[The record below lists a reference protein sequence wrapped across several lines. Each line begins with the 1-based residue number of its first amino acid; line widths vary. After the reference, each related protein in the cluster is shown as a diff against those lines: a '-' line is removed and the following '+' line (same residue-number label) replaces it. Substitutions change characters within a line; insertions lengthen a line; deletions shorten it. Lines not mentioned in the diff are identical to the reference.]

1 MTMPA
6 VRTTPPTAM
15 SFVAIVFAVTR
26 HVTNNAVHV
35 MNRQL
40 MAVRS
45 YYGAP
50 PSMEGRHA
58 GEAERGR
65 APVGRRRF
73 GDDAR
78 HRQGPLRDASP
89 PWRQI
94 AFKIAWQTPM
104 EVRLFI
110 SRARASARW
119 PSAKP
124 AA

>member
-78 HRQGPLRDASP
+78 HRQGPRGRGDGERPRRNSAA
-89 PWRQI
+89 RQEHDPRPRTR
-94 AFKIAWQTPM
+94 KDTT
-104 EVRLFI
+104 EL
-110 SRARASARW
+110 
-119 PSAKP
+119 
-124 AA
+124 

>member
-6 VRTTPPTAM
+6 VRTTPPTVM

-26 HVTNNAVHV
+26 HVTNNAAQV

-50 PSMEGRHA
+50 PTLEGRHA
-58 GEAERGR
+58 RDSESGR

-73 GDDAR
+73 HDDAR
-78 HRQGPLRDASP
+78 HRQGRGLRGLRPDLPLRPAT
-89 PWRQI
+89 RG
-94 AFKIAWQTPM
+94 
-104 EVRLFI
+104 
-110 SRARASARW
+110 RARGRAARRRR
-119 PSAKP
+119 PR
-124 AA
+124 